1 MTRSEEEEAR
11 IADLLAV
18 ARHRDREAFG
28 RLFDYYAPRVKAYL
42 RRLGADAQQAE
53 ELTQEVMLTV
63 WRRAAQ
69 YDPRRAT
76 PGTWIFRIARNRRID
91 ALRREKRPPEAEEAE
106 VEAEAGG
113 EEEAAELPGEA
124 LEAESEALL
133 LKEKLR
139 AAIAQLPPEQAEIL
153 RLYYLE
159 EKPQGEIADALGL
172 PLGTVKSRLRLALAK
187 LRDYFAENKVART

>member
-1 MTRSEEEEAR
+1 MSRSEEERTR
-11 IADLLAV
+11 IEDLLAV

-42 RRLGADAQQAE
+42 RRLGADPQQAE
-53 ELTQEVMLTV
+53 ELAQEVMLTV

-91 ALRREKRPPEAEEAE
+91 ALRRERRPPEAEEVE

-113 EEEAAELPGEA
+113 EEEAAERPGEA
-124 LEAESEALL
+124 LEARSEALL
-133 LKEKLR
+133 MERRLR
-139 AAIAQLPPEQAEIL
+139 EAIARLPPEQAEIL

-159 EKPQGEIADALGL
+159 EMPQGEIADTLGL

-187 LRDYFAENKVART
+187 LRDYLGGNEASRA

>member
-1 MTRSEEEEAR
+1 MNRSEEEEAR
-11 IADLLAV
+11 IADLLEV
-18 ARHRDREAFG
+18 ARRRDREAFG

-42 RRLGADAQQAE
+42 RRLGADEQQAE

-63 WRRAAQ
+63 WRRAGQ

-139 AAIAQLPPEQAEIL
+139 AAIAELPPEQAEIL

-159 EKPQGEIADALGL
+159 EMPQGEIADALGL
-172 PLGTVKSRLRLALAK
+172 PLGTIKSRLRLALAK
-187 LRDYFAENKVART
+187 LRDYFAENRAART

>member
-1 MTRSEEEEAR
+1 MSRSEEERTR
-11 IADLLAV
+11 IEDLLAV

-42 RRLGADAQQAE
+42 RRLGADPQQAE
-53 ELTQEVMLTV
+53 ELAQEVMLTV

-91 ALRREKRPPEAEEAE
+91 ALRRERRPPEAEEVG

-113 EEEAAELPGEA
+113 EEEAAERPGEA
-124 LEAESEALL
+124 LEARSEALL
-133 LKEKLR
+133 MERRLR
-139 AAIAQLPPEQAEIL
+139 EAIARLPPEQAEIL

-159 EKPQGEIADALGL
+159 EMPQGEIADTLGL

-187 LRDYFAENKVART
+187 LRDYLGGNEASRA

>member
-18 ARHRDREAFG
+18 ARRRDREAFG

-42 RRLGADAQQAE
+42 RRLGADEQQAE
-53 ELTQEVMLTV
+53 ELTQEVMLAV

-91 ALRREKRPPEAEEAE
+91 ALRRERRPPEAEEAE

-113 EEEAAELPGEA
+113 EEEAAELPGAA
-124 LEAESEALL
+124 LEAASEALL
-133 LKEKLR
+133 LEERLR
-139 AAIAQLPPEQAEIL
+139 AAIARLPPEQAEIL

>member
-1 MTRSEEEEAR
+1 MSRSEEERTR
-11 IADLLAV
+11 IEDLLAV

-42 RRLGADAQQAE
+42 RRLGADPQQAE
-53 ELTQEVMLTV
+53 ELAQEVMLTV

-91 ALRREKRPPEAEEAE
+91 ALRRERRPPEAEEVE
-106 VEAEAGG
+106 VETEAGG
-113 EEEAAELPGEA
+113 EEEAAERPGEA
-124 LEAESEALL
+124 LEARSEALL
-133 LKEKLR
+133 MERRLR
-139 AAIAQLPPEQAEIL
+139 EAIARLPPEQAEIL

-159 EKPQGEIADALGL
+159 EMPQGEIADTLGL

-187 LRDYFAENKVART
+187 LRDYLGGNEASRA

>member
-1 MTRSEEEEAR
+1 MTRSGEEQAR
-11 IADLLAV
+11 VADLLAV
-18 ARHRDREAFG
+18 ARHRDRQAFG

-42 RRLGADAQQAE
+42 RRLGADPQQAE
-53 ELTQEVMLTV
+53 ELAQEVMLTV
-63 WRRAAQ
+63 WRRASR

-91 ALRREKRPPEAEEAE
+91 ALRRERRPPEGEEAE

-113 EEEAAELPGEA
+113 EGTELPDDA
-124 LEAESEALL
+124 LEAASEALL
-133 LKEKLR
+133 LERRLR
-139 AAIAQLPPEQAEIL
+139 EAIARLPPEQAEIL

-159 EKPQGEIADALGL
+159 ERPQGEIADTLGL

-187 LRDYFAENKVART
+187 LRDYLAGNEASRT

>member
-1 MTRSEEEEAR
+1 MTRSEEEQAR
-11 IADLLAV
+11 IADLLAI

-28 RLFDYYAPRVKAYL
+28 RLFDHYAPRVKAYL
-42 RRLGADAQQAE
+42 RRLGADPQQAE
-53 ELTQEVMLTV
+53 ELTQEVMLAV
-63 WRRAAQ
+63 WRQAAQ

-91 ALRREKRPPEAEEAE
+91 ALRRERRPPEAEEAE

-113 EEEAAELPGEA
+113 EEAVELPDA
-124 LEAESEALL
+124 ILEAESEALL
-133 LKEKLR
+133 LEKRLR
-139 AAIAQLPPEQAEIL
+139 EAIARLPPEQAEIL

-159 EKPQGEIADALGL
+159 EMPQGEIADTLGL

-187 LRDYFAENKVART
+187 LRDYFAGNGASRT

>member
-11 IADLLAV
+11 IADLVAV

-91 ALRREKRPPEAEEAE
+91 VLRREKRPPEAE
-106 VEAEAGG
+106 EAEAGG

-133 LKEKLR
+133 LKERLR
-139 AAIAQLPPEQAEIL
+139 AAIARLPPEQAEIL

>member
-1 MTRSEEEEAR
+1 MTRSEEEQAR

-18 ARHRDREAFG
+18 ARRRDREAFG
-28 RLFDYYAPRVKAYL
+28 RLFDHYAPRVKAYL
-42 RRLGADAQQAE
+42 RRLGADPQQAE

-91 ALRREKRPPEAEEAE
+91 ALRRERRPPEAEEAE
-106 VEAEAGG
+106 VEGEAGG
-113 EEEAAELPGEA
+113 EEAASLPGAA

-133 LKEKLR
+133 LEKRLR
-139 AAIAQLPPEQAEIL
+139 EAIAGLPPEQAEIL

-159 EKPQGEIADALGL
+159 EMPQGEIADTLGL

-187 LRDYFAENKVART
+187 LRDYFAGNGASRA